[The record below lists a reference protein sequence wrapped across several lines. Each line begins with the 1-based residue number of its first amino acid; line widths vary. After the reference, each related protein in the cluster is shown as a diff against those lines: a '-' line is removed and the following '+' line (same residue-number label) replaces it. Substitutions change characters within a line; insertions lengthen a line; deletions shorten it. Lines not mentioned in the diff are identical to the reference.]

1 MPEELEQAITE
12 GHAPSDSPPEETE
25 QFDGVEVEDE
35 ARDDGD
41 TVVASDDGEEPQHDD
56 EDDEEDKA
64 RGNVPYVRFE
74 KVTAAN
80 RARDEALAKAG
91 LRFDVETGTIVPIAP
106 EGADDWDAEPEEA
119 EEAPERAQPVDPV
132 RFAKAVIAA
141 TPEQIVE
148 WAEENGYGE
157 WTEAQAVD
165 FKVSQRDA
173 LRDHEEQAR
182 ETQAREARARTGIGK
197 ALAEAGE
204 DPYLSVCPEALNDLK
219 ETIKVART
227 RGVPYAQIEQDME
240 FLVGAAI
247 KKHLPTLLE
256 RHGAKKVAS
265 ASERRKTLVSQS
277 PASGTA
283 PASEGPRV
291 TAEVERAAQKF
302 GNDAKRVA
310 EELARIRSSK

>member
-1 MPEELEQAITE
+1 MPDELEQARTE

-74 KVTAAN
+74 RVTAAN

-91 LRFDVETGTIVPIAP
+91 LRFDVETGTVVPIAS
-106 EGADDWDAEPEEA
+106 EDADDWDAEPEGEPPEEA
-119 EEAPERAQPVDPV
+119 EEAPEKAQPFDPV
-132 RFAKAVIAA
+132 RFARAVIAA
-141 TPEQIVE
+141 TPAQIVE

-165 FKVSQRDA
+165 FKVAQRDA

-277 PASGTA
+277 PAQPVGTTRTV
-283 PASEGPRV
+283 SL
-291 TAEVERAAQKF
+291 TAAQARAAKGMGMSHAEYAKF
-302 GNDAKRVA
+302 MED
-310 EELARIRSSK
+310 